1 MTATAFCLHA
11 LGSSS
16 EEFALLRS
24 ELAGDLDLVGIDLPG
39 FGRSPA
45 SAGTTV
51 EEMAV
56 AVERAIGA
64 SGATEWALVG
74 HSMGGKVAT
83 VVADRTLSG
92 ANGLFGLRAVVLL
105 AASPLAPEPMAE
117 ERRESM
123 LAWAEHG
130 RIRPDHAAEFVD
142 ANTASTLPPDRHE
155 MAVHDVER
163 TDPRAWRDWLLRGSR
178 EDWSADAE
186 PNPAPA
192 LVLAGAEDGD
202 LDADAQRRLTMPHW
216 PAAELHVVDGA
227 AHLLPWERPVEVAAV
242 VREFWSRRVAP
253 SPVVPA
259 DTARV
264 LASPRV
270 SARTRGVLAV
280 RALPDDPATEPRA
293 LTARQLDTLRAVAR
307 VVVPQPGPQQVDLA
321 LRLDA
326 QLAAGQGDGWRADGM
341 PTDADAYRA
350 ALDVLAPIADSGDLP
365 AALEDAAAGRLRS
378 DGPLDAGQLRTW
390 FEDAGVD
397 LVKQWLAHPATMSD
411 IDYDGFANGGDGVR
425 KQGFQLLGAGQRE
438 AWEPE
443 GAGR

>member
-45 SAGTTV
+45 SGGTTV
-51 EEMAV
+51 EEMV
-56 AVERAIGA
+56 VLVERAIGA

-83 VVADRTLSG
+83 VVADRTISG

-105 AASPLAPEPMAE
+105 AASPLAPEPMDEA
-117 ERRESM
+117 RRGSM
-123 LAWAEHG
+123 LSWAADGPVE
-130 RIRPDHAAEFVD
+130 PDHAAEFVD
-142 ANTASTLPPDRHE
+142 ANTADVLPPDRHE
-155 MAVHDVER
+155 QAVQDVRR

-178 EDWSADAE
+178 EDWSTTAE
-186 PNPAPA
+186 PNPVPA

-202 LDADAQRRLTMPHW
+202 LAADAQRRLTLPHW
-216 PAAELHVVDGA
+216 PAGELHEVVGA
-227 AHLLPWERPVEVAAV
+227 AHLLPWERPVEVAAL
-242 VREFWSRRVAP
+242 VRDFWARRIAHA
-253 SPVVPA
+253 PVVPA
-259 DTARV
+259 DNVRV
-264 LASPRV
+264 IASPRV

-280 RALPDDPATEPRA
+280 RSLPDDPAATPDA
-293 LTARQLDTLRAVAR
+293 LTQRQLETLRAVAR
-307 VVVPQPGPQQVDLA
+307 IVVPQPGEHEVDLA
-321 LRLDA
+321 LRVDA

-341 PTDADAYRA
+341 PTDLEAYRG
-350 ALDVLAPIADSGDLP
+350 ALDVLGRVADADLP
-365 AALEDAAAGRLRS
+365 AVLEDVAAGRYRA
-378 DGPLDAGQLRTW
+378 DGRLDADQLRAW
-390 FEDAGVD
+390 SEDASVD
-397 LVKQWLAHPATMSD
+397 LVKHWLAHPATMSE

>member
-24 ELAGDLDLVGIDLPG
+24 ELAGTLDLVGIDLPG

-45 SAGTTV
+45 SGGTTV

-56 AVERAIGA
+56 LVERAIGA
-64 SGATEWALVG
+64 SGATEWAIVG

-83 VVADRTLSG
+83 VVADRTVSG

-105 AASPLAPEPMAE
+105 AASPLAPEPMDE
-117 ERRESM
+117 DRRDAM
-123 LAWAEHG
+123 LSWAADGPIE
-130 RIRPDHAAEFVD
+130 PDHAAEFVD
-142 ANTASTLPPDRHE
+142 ANTADVLSPDRHE
-155 MAVHDVER
+155 QAVQDVRR

-178 EDWSADAE
+178 EDWSTTAE
-186 PNPAPA
+186 PNPVPA

-202 LDADAQRRLTMPHW
+202 LAAGAQRRLTMPHW
-216 PAAELHVVDGA
+216 PAAELHEVPGA
-227 AHLLPWERPVEVAAV
+227 AHLLPWERPQEVAAL
-242 VREFWSRRVAP
+242 VRSFWERRVAHG
-253 SPVVPA
+253 PVVPA
-259 DTARV
+259 DQARV
-264 LASPRV
+264 IASPRV

-280 RALPDDPATEPRA
+280 RALPDDPAATPDA
-293 LTARQLDTLRAVAR
+293 LSPQQLDVLRAVAR
-307 VVVPQPGPQQVDLA
+307 IVVPQAGPGEVDVA
-321 LRLDA
+321 LRVDR
-326 QLAAGQGDGWRADGM
+326 QLAAGQGDGWRPDGM
-341 PTDADAYRA
+341 PEDADAYRG
-350 ALDVLAPIADSGDLP
+350 ALDVLATVGSDDLP
-365 AALEDAAAGRLRS
+365 AVLEDVAAGRYRS
-378 DGPLDAGQLRTW
+378 DGPLGAEQLRVW
-390 FEDAGVD
+390 FEDASVD
-397 LVKQWLAHPATMSD
+397 LVKQWLAHPATMSE

>member
-1 MTATAFCLHA
+1 
-11 LGSSS
+11 
-16 EEFALLRS
+16 
-24 ELAGDLDLVGIDLPG
+24 
-39 FGRSPA
+39 
-45 SAGTTV
+45 
-51 EEMAV
+51 MAV

-326 QLAAGQGDGWRADGM
+326 QLAAGQGDGWRARRHADGRRRL
-341 PTDADAYRA
+341 PGRPRRARADR
-350 ALDVLAPIADSGDLP
+350 
-365 AALEDAAAGRLRS
+365 RLR
-378 DGPLDAGQLRTW
+378 
-390 FEDAGVD
+390 
-397 LVKQWLAHPATMSD
+397 
-411 IDYDGFANGGDGVR
+411 
-425 KQGFQLLGAGQRE
+425 
-438 AWEPE
+438 
-443 GAGR
+443 